1 MSKETTKIEAVYDF
15 KETAPAF
22 FSDVLPNRIDFVGI
36 VTVDGANP
44 NGDPRIPAA
53 TASSPTS
60 ASSTKSATSS
70 L

>member
-22 FSDVLPNRIDFVGI
+22 FSDVLPI
-36 VTVDGANP
+36 
-44 NGDPRIPAA
+44 RIPAA